1 MISIRSSYHPIDAAI
16 LWCDLSE
23 YEDEILQVDLSQPG
37 SLRKHFPQ
45 WPSLH
50 EHVECI
56 YDAIISGE
64 LPATYLG
71 QPITSESHVH
81 RVYYSIRRSDLLVW
95 FLRSLPDQKPAFLFS
110 QNADHSGCVSLN
122 AHLAKQ
128 AELEFALHQIE
139 QMQQTH
145 TAAADEM
152 AALSTLNDKLKARLE
167 SLGIPSEMSEAMQNR
182 LIGAMLETTIGKNQ
196 NGRQQ
201 SIYSSQ
207 AALVQAILLRFPG
220 VDGLSKST
228 IDRRFADARRVIAQA
243 KQG

>member
-23 YEDEILQVDLSQPG
+23 HEDEILQVNLSQPG

-50 EHVECI
+50 DHVECL
-56 YDAIISGE
+56 YDAILSGE

-71 QPITSESHVH
+71 QPVTAESHAH
-81 RVYYSIRRSDLLVW
+81 RVYYSIRRADLLLW
-95 FLRSLPDQKPAFLFS
+95 FLRSHPDQKPAFLFA

-128 AELEFALHQIE
+128 AELDFALSSLE
-139 QMQQTH
+139 QLQESYAI
-145 TAAADEM
+145 TAGEM
-152 AALSTLNDKLKARLE
+152 ASLSTLNDKLKARLE
-167 SLGIPSEMSEAMQNR
+167 SLGIPSETSEAMQNR
-182 LIGAMLETTIGKNQ
+182 LIGAMLETTLGKNQ
-196 NGRQQ
+196 NGKQQ

-207 AALVQAILLRFPG
+207 AGLVQAILRRFPG
-220 VDGLSKST
+220 IEGLSKST
-228 IDRRFADARRVIAQA
+228 IDRRFADARRIMAPL
-243 KQG
+243 KRG

>member
-23 YEDEILQVDLSQPG
+23 HEDEILQVDLSQPG

-50 EHVECI
+50 EHVECL
-56 YDAIISGE
+56 YDAILSGE

-71 QPITSESHVH
+71 QPITAEKHVH
-81 RVYYSIRRSDLLVW
+81 RGFYSIRRADLLLW
-95 FLRSLPDQKPAFLFS
+95 FIRSRPDQKPAFLFP
-110 QNADHSGCVSLN
+110 QNADHSRCVSLN

-128 AELEFALHQIE
+128 AELEYALNTLE
-139 QMQQTH
+139 QLQQSYDI
-145 TAAADEM
+145 TAGEM
-152 AALSTLNDKLKARLE
+152 AALSTLNDKLKTRLE
-167 SLGIPSEMSEAMQNR
+167 SLGIPSETSEAMHNW
-182 LIGAMLETTIGKNQ
+182 LIGAMLETTLGKNQ
-196 NGRQQ
+196 NGKQQ

-228 IDRRFADARRVIAQA
+228 IDRRFADARRLIAQA
-243 KQG
+243 KRG

>member
-1 MISIRSSYHPIDAAI
+1 MITIRSSYHPIDAAI

-23 YEDEILQVDLSQPG
+23 HEDEILQIDLSQPG

-45 WPSLH
+45 WPNLH
-50 EHVECI
+50 DHVECI
-56 YDAIISGE
+56 YDAILSGD

-81 RVYYSIRRSDLLVW
+81 RMYYSIRRTDLMFW
-95 FLRSLPDQKPAFLFS
+95 FIRSLPDQKPAFLFS
-110 QNADHSGCVSLN
+110 QNADHSRCVSLN

-128 AELEFALHQIE
+128 AELEYALSTLE
-139 QMQQTH
+139 QLQESYDITSS
-145 TAAADEM
+145 EM
-152 AALSTLNDKLKARLE
+152 ASLSTLNDKLKARLE
-167 SLGIPSEMSEAMQNR
+167 SLGIPSETSEAMQNR
-182 LIGAMLETTIGKNQ
+182 LIGAMLETTLGKNQ

-207 AALVQAILLRFPG
+207 AALVQAILLRFPR

-228 IDRRFADARRVIAQA
+228 IDRRFADANRLIAQI
-243 KQG
+243 KRG

>member
-1 MISIRSSYHPIDAAI
+1 MMTIRSSYHPIDAAI

-23 YEDEILQVDLSQPG
+23 HEDEILQVDLSQPG

-45 WPSLH
+45 WPNLQD
-50 EHVECI
+50 HVECI
-56 YDAIISGE
+56 YDAILCGE

-71 QPITSESHVH
+71 QPITSDSHVH
-81 RVYYSIRRSDLLVW
+81 RVYYSIRRTDLLLW
-95 FLRSLPDQKPAFLFS
+95 FVRSLPDQRPAFLFD

-139 QMQQTH
+139 KMQQTH
-145 TAAADEM
+145 AAAADEM
-152 AALSTLNDKLKARLE
+152 AALTTLNDKLKARLD
-167 SLGIPSEMSEAMQNR
+167 SLGIPSETSEAMQNR
-182 LIGAMLETTIGKNQ
+182 LVGAMLETTLGKNQ
-196 NGRQQ
+196 NGQQQ

-220 VDGLSKST
+220 VEGLSKST
-228 IDRRFADARRVIAQA
+228 IDRRFSDARRLIAQI
-243 KQG
+243 KRG

>member
-1 MISIRSSYHPIDAAI
+1 MITIRSSFHPIDAAI

-23 YEDEILQVDLSQPG
+23 HEDEILQVDLSQPG

-45 WPSLH
+45 WPNLQD
-50 EHVECI
+50 HVDCI
-56 YDAIISGE
+56 YDAILSGE

-71 QPITSESHVH
+71 QPITADSHVH
-81 RVYYSIRRSDLLVW
+81 QVYYTIRRTDLLVW
-95 FLRSLPDQKPAFLFS
+95 FVRSLPDQRPAFLFA

-128 AELEFALHQIE
+128 AELDFALTSLGQL
-139 QMQQTH
+139 QQTY

-152 AALSTLNDKLKARLE
+152 AALSTLNDKLKERLI
-167 SLGIPSEMSEAMQNR
+167 SLGIPSETSEAMQNR
-182 LIGAMLETTIGKNQ
+182 LIGAMLMAIIGKNP
-196 NGRQQ
+196 NGKQQ

-220 VDGLSKST
+220 VEGLSKST
-228 IDRRFADARRVIAQA
+228 IDRRFADARRLIAQA
-243 KQG
+243 QRG

>member
-1 MISIRSSYHPIDAAI
+1 MITIRSSYHPIDAAI

-23 YEDEILQVDLSQPG
+23 HENEILQVDLSQPG

-45 WPSLH
+45 WPNLH
-50 EHVECI
+50 DHVECI
-56 YDAIISGE
+56 YDAILSGE

-81 RVYYSIRRSDLLVW
+81 RLYYSIRRTDLLVW
-95 FLRSLPDQKPAFLFS
+95 FVRSLPDQRPAFLFA

-128 AELEFALHQIE
+128 AELDFALSTIE
-139 QMQQTH
+139 QLQQTY
-145 TAAADEM
+145 AAATDEV
-152 AALSTLNDKLKARLE
+152 ASLSTLNDKLKARFE
-167 SLGIPSEMSEAMQNR
+167 SLGIPSETSEAMQNR
-182 LIGAMLETTIGKNQ
+182 LVGALLEATLGKNQ
-196 NGRQQ
+196 NGKQQ

-207 AALVQAILLRFPG
+207 AALVQTILLRFPG
-220 VDGLSKST
+220 VEGLSKST

-243 KQG
+243 KRG

>member
-1 MISIRSSYHPIDAAI
+1 MITIRSSYHPIDAAI

-23 YEDEILQVDLSQPG
+23 HEDEILQVDLSQPG

-45 WPSLH
+45 WPNLH
-50 EHVECI
+50 DHVECI
-56 YDAIISGE
+56 YDAILSGE

-81 RVYYSIRRSDLLVW
+81 RLYYSIRRTDLLVW
-95 FLRSLPDQKPAFLFS
+95 FVRSLPDQRPAFLFA

-128 AELEFALHQIE
+128 AELDFALSTIE
-139 QMQQTH
+139 QLQQTY
-145 TAAADEM
+145 AAATDEL
-152 AALSTLNDKLKARLE
+152 ASLSTLNDKLKARLE
-167 SLGIPSEMSEAMQNR
+167 SLGIPSETSEAMQNR
-182 LIGAMLETTIGKNQ
+182 LVGALLEVTLGKNQ
-196 NGRQQ
+196 NGKQQ

-207 AALVQAILLRFPG
+207 AALVQTILLRFPG
-220 VDGLSKST
+220 VEGLSKST

-243 KQG
+243 KRG

>member
-1 MISIRSSYHPIDAAI
+1 MISLRSSYHPIDAAI

-45 WPSLH
+45 WPRLH

-56 YDAIISGE
+56 YDAILSGE

-71 QPITSESHVH
+71 QPITSDNHIH
-81 RVYYSIRRSDLLVW
+81 RVYYSVRRVDLLVW
-95 FLRSLPDQKPAFLFS
+95 FVRSHPDQKPSFLFS
-110 QNADHSGCVSLN
+110 PNVDHTECISVD

-128 AELEFALHQIE
+128 AKLDFALSTLE
-139 QMQQTH
+139 QLQQTYA
-145 TAAADEM
+145 AAADEM
-152 AALSTLNDKLKARLE
+152 ATLSTLNDKLKARLD
-167 SLGIPSEMSEAMQNR
+167 SLGIPPETSEAMHNR
-182 LIGAMLETTIGKNQ
+182 LIGAMLMTTLGKNQ
-196 NGRQQ
+196 NGKQQ

-228 IDRRFADARRVIAQA
+228 IDRRFADARRLIAQVTR
-243 KQG
+243 G